1 MVAMIIDLHAH
12 STASDG
18 TDSPAELMA
27 AADGAGLDV
36 LAITDHDNTAGW
48 EPALQTRPDHLTLI
62 RGAEFSTVVPV
73 GPRTVSVHLLGYLF
87 DPLHPA
93 IVSEQAR
100 LRGERLHRGMAIVAK
115 MVAAGVPISAEQVM
129 EIADGAPVGRPHIG
143 RALVDSGVVSSVNEA
158 FESYLAGRGPYYVPK
173 ADTDLFTA
181 IEMIDAAGGVSV
193 IAHPRGRGEFR
204 ALTVEKIRDLAA
216 RGLAGLEVDHPD
228 HDETERAELRSI
240 AAGLG
245 LLTTGSS
252 DYHGHNKKL
261 RLGQETT
268 TAETLAELIS
278 RTSGVTPPVGPVGSP
293 V

>member
-1 MVAMIIDLHAH
+1 MIIDLHAH

-27 AADGAGLDV
+27 AAELAGVDV
-36 LAITDHDNTAGW
+36 LAITDHDNTGGW
-48 EPALQTRPDHLTLI
+48 EPALRARPGRLTLI
-62 RGAEFSTVVPV
+62 RGAEFSTVVPA

-93 IVSEQAR
+93 IVTEQAR
-100 LRGERLHRGMAIVAK
+100 LREERLHRGMAIVAK

-129 EIADGAPVGRPHIG
+129 EFADGAPVGRPHIG
-143 RALVDSGVVSSVNEA
+143 RALVASGVVSSVDGA
-158 FESYLAGRGPYYVPK
+158 FDSFLAGRGPYYVSK
-173 ADTDLFTA
+173 ADTDLYTA
-181 IEMIDAAGGVSV
+181 IEMIGAAGGVSV

-216 RGLAGLEVDHPD
+216 HGLGGLEVDHPD

-240 AAGLG
+240 AAEVG

-252 DYHGHNKKL
+252 DYHGHNKRL
-261 RLGQETT
+261 LLGQETT
-268 TAETLAELIS
+268 TPETLAELIS
-278 RTSGVTPPVGPVGSP
+278 RTSGVTGAVGPVGPP